1 MIIGENFFITE
12 FEKTGTTFLRNY
24 FRNYKN
30 VKITAHHD
38 FINYK
43 NQNLELLK
51 KRYRITT
58 VRNPFSWYVSLWKW
72 SCKNNRISPLYKNLT
87 KSRIKISRLKF
98 KLLTINYLIRQLL
111 KNKKKWENLFIDPNS
126 TDNFNIWIKE
136 FLNTDNKLEIG
147 SDYSYTVGNDIGYM
161 TYQFLI
167 RNSINSNL
175 NALYSRLEY
184 NKNTISELLNKNF
197 INYVIKTENLNTS
210 LIEILPKLNLK
221 SFDLTATNRIEADNK
236 DYEYLDFISLE
247 NKNLIYKKEFF
258 LFKNYYPEFKF

>member
-1 MIIGENFFITE
+1 MIIGNNFFITE

-126 TDNFNIWIKE
+126 AENFNMWIKE

-167 RNSINSNL
+167 RNSISSNL
-175 NALYSRLEY
+175 KPLYSRLEY
-184 NKNTISELLNKNF
+184 SKNTIRELLNKNF
-197 INYVIKTENLNTS
+197 VNYVIKTENLNTS

-221 SFDLTATNRIEADNK
+221 SLYLTATDRIEADNK
-236 DYEYLDFISLE
+236 DYEYLDFITPE
-247 NKNLIYKKEFF
+247 NKKLIYKKEFF
-258 LFKNYYPEFKF
+258 LFNRYYPEFKF